1 MKQWLSALGPWP
13 GRSTGSTNGSP
24 NSNTVYN
31 EERPRRALSRRT
43 PGEAYRAK
51 GKALPDPELAARTQA
66 KLDEER
72 AAKPRPS
79 PSGASR
85 RKPVDRNA
93 RTEPERVDVTTVPK
107 VHKIDRRGC
116 ITQNNIAGMRRIFNL
131 GKRNAGHMAELRID
145 RGRAVVTD
153 LATGEILAD
162 QTLDAT
168 REYRY
173 RKPTNSV
180 NDAPRQV

>member
-1 MKQWLSALGPWP
+1 M
-13 GRSTGSTNGSP
+13 
-24 NSNTVYN
+24 
-31 EERPRRALSRRT
+31 
-43 PGEAYRAK
+43 
-51 GKALPDPELAARTQA
+51 
-66 KLDEER
+66 
-72 AAKPRPS
+72 
-79 PSGASR
+79 
-85 RKPVDRNA
+85 
-93 RTEPERVDVTTVPK
+93 PK

-180 NDAPRQV
+180 NHAPRHHTLLEIMIQAMYTLFGHGKGRNVGISTNLPQKSG